1 MVEEKITIPVGIVA
15 TREGVDT
22 PTTLVVKLPKN
33 SAPAT
38 FYFEHNVYTVQ
49 YIDDDVDSLDQP
61 DINIEGDSD
70 KKASVKLISS
80 GWLSF

>member
-1 MVEEKITIPVGIVA
+1 MVEQKITIPVEIVA
-15 TREGVDT
+15 TREGVHT
-22 PTTLVVKLPKN
+22 PTTLIVKLPKN

-49 YIDDDVDSLDQP
+49 YKDDDDSLVQP

-70 KKASVKLISS
+70 NKASVKLISS